1 MRKKNQTE
9 KSNSFSTIKVP
20 FVSNEIECPVLMR
33 NAVKYFFSVVMNSCE
48 HYWYIGEFWSPF
60 AKAMFFSV

>member
-20 FVSNEIECPVLMR
+20 FVSNEIECPVDRKNLR
-33 NAVKYFFSVVMNSCE
+33 QRQRERK
-48 HYWYIGEFWSPF
+48 
-60 AKAMFFSV
+60 KKKRD

>member
-20 FVSNEIECPVLMR
+20 FVSNEIECPVYLVLTLDR
-33 NAVKYFFSVVMNSCE
+33 ICCQNR
-48 HYWYIGEFWSPF
+48 
-60 AKAMFFSV
+60 KARRIKEDLTDSGRGIRLQQA